1 MNKNSLNFVK
11 DEFLQ
16 DGVVSFGKTLQ
27 DSECDKAAKLVID
40 SRPWDQSIFREYD
53 EVFGSKRHLNVA
65 PLKGGFNLADK
76 MDLNFIESNK
86 IFTSTL
92 ENILGKNY
100 ECLLK
105 KIVVSTPL
113 SIIPDW
119 LKKVSEKKLDG
130 HLAQYIKP
138 EFRDISYFSGID
150 YHMDLID
157 YPDFDGNYV
166 TVYVYLTDVDES
178 YSPLHIIPKSHR
190 LGATLFPHNLKKTNN
205 ESTVQYSKNNKDYDT
220 FEVRKLVAEKGSV
233 FLWTA
238 LTLHGTKLSNA
249 LKPRVSVRYTF
260 SKKSSSIGL
269 IDELYKDLKSI
280 SLKKTT
286 RDDIKFKKNEVVS
299 IKNQRFLV

>member
-1 MNKNSLNFVK
+1 MNNLNFAK

-16 DGVVSFGKTLQ
+16 DGVVSFGKILK
-27 DSECDKAAKLVID
+27 DSECNKAAKLVID
-40 SRPWDQSIFREYD
+40 SRPWDKSIFREYD
-53 EVFGSKRHLNVA
+53 EVFGSKRHLNVI
-65 PLKGGFNLADK
+65 PLKGGFNLAEK
-76 MDLNFIESNK
+76 IDLNFIESNK
-86 IFTSTL
+86 IFTNTL
-92 ENILGKNY
+92 EKILGKNY

-105 KIVVSTPL
+105 KIVVSPPQ
-113 SIIPDW
+113 SIIPNW
-119 LKKVSEKKLDG
+119 LKKVSEKRLDG

-157 YPDFDGNYV
+157 YPDFDGNYI

-205 ESTVQYSKNNKDYDT
+205 ESTVQYSNNNKDYDT
-220 FEVRKLVAEKGSV
+220 FEVRKLIAEKGSV

-238 LTLHGTKLSNA
+238 LTLHGTKISNA
-249 LKPRVSVRYTF
+249 LQPRVSVRYTF
-260 SKKSSSIGL
+260 RKKSSSVGL
-269 IDELYKDLKSI
+269 IDELYKNLKSI

-286 RDDIKFKKNEVVS
+286 RDDIKFQKKEVVC
-299 IKNQRFLV
+299 IKDQRFLV

>member
-1 MNKNSLNFVK
+1 MVNKFL

-16 DGVVSFGKTLQ
+16 DGVVSFGKILK
-27 DSECDKAAKLVID
+27 DSECDKVAKLVID
-40 SRPWDQSIFREYD
+40 SRPWNKSIFRECD
-53 EVFGSKRHLNVA
+53 EILGSKRHSNVI
-65 PLKGGFNLADK
+65 PLKDGFNLAEK
-76 MDLNFIESNK
+76 VDLNFIESNK
-86 IFTSTL
+86 IFANTL
-92 ENILGKNY
+92 KKILGENY

-105 KIVVSTPL
+105 KFVVSPSQ
-113 SIIPDW
+113 SIMPDW
-119 LKKVSEKKLDG
+119 LKEISKKRLDG
-130 HLAQYIKP
+130 QLGQYLKP

-157 YPDFDGNYV
+157 YPDFDGNYL

-190 LGATLFPHNLKKTNN
+190 LGPTLFPHNLKKTNN

-220 FEVRKLVAEKGSV
+220 FEVKKLIAEKGSV
-233 FLWTA
+233 YLWTA

-260 SKKSSSIGL
+260 KKKSSSVGL

-286 RDDIKFKKNEVVS
+286 RDDIKLQKKGVVQ

>member
-1 MNKNSLNFVK
+1 M
-11 DEFLQ
+11 Q
-16 DGVVSFGKTLQ
+16 DGVVSFGKILK
-27 DSECDKAAKLVID
+27 DSDCDKVAKLVID
-40 SRPWDQSIFREYD
+40 SRPWDKSLFREYD
-53 EVFGSKRHLNVA
+53 EIFGSKRHLNVI
-65 PLKGGFNLADK
+65 PLKDGFNLAEK
-76 MDLNFIESNK
+76 VDLNFIESNK
-86 IFTSTL
+86 IFTNTL
-92 ENILGKNY
+92 KKILGENY

-105 KIVVSTPL
+105 KFVVSSPQ
-113 SIIPDW
+113 SMMPDW
-119 LKKVSEKKLDG
+119 LKKISEKRLDG
-130 HLAQYIKP
+130 QMGQYLKP

-157 YPDFDGNYV
+157 YPDFDGNFL
-166 TVYVYLTDVDES
+166 TVYVYLTDVNES

-190 LGATLFPHNLKKTNN
+190 LGPTLFPHNLKKTNN

-260 SKKSSSIGL
+260 KKKSSSVGL
-269 IDELYKDLKSI
+269 IDKLYKDLKFI

-286 RDDIKFKKNEVVS
+286 RNDIRIKKEGVVQ